1 MLKQLYLLFLV
12 TCLVV
17 GCAQDSQ
24 FLSDEGRS
32 VSKEK
37 LEAVETLLKND
48 PDNEALCEEIVVN
61 YIYNK
66 DYEKAR
72 HLLARRIS
80 QFPNSVNSNYL
91 MGLVYTRQDFID
103 EAVIYYNK
111 VLELEKNH
119 VPTIFNLAGIKQKK
133 HDYEGAR
140 KQYLKVLDIS
150 PDDADAHY
158 NLAILYSEFFYDVK
172 SALYHY
178 EKCLKLYQKQKKKTR
193 LLPIIRARIREL
205 KILKK

>member
-1 MLKQLYLLFLV
+1 MLKQLWLLFLV
-12 TCLVV
+12 ISIVA
-17 GCAQDSQ
+17 GCARDGQ
-24 FLSDEGRS
+24 FLGDES
-32 VSKEK
+32 TVVSKEK
-37 LEAVETLLKND
+37 LEAVEMLFKND
-48 PDNEALCEEIVVN
+48 PDNEALFNDLVVSH
-61 YIYNK
+61 IYNR

-72 HLLARRIS
+72 HLLAQRIS
-80 QFPNSVNSNYL
+80 QFPNSLNSNYL
-91 MGLVYTRQDFID
+91 MGLVYTRQDFLD

-119 VPTIFNLAGIKQKK
+119 APTIFNLAGIKQKK

-150 PDDADAHY
+150 PDDVDAHY

-178 EKCLKLYQKQKKKTR
+178 EKCLNLYQKQKKNLH
-193 LLPIIRARIREL
+193 LLPIIRARIKEL